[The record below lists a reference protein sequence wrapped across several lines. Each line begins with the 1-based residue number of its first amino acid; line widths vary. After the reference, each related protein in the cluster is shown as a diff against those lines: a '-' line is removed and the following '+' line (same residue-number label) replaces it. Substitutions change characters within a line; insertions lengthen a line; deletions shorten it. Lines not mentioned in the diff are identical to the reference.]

1 MTAQGTPMIPVEK
14 IVVEQGLNARKS
26 MDQEALKRLGKSIA
40 KDELVQPITV
50 RPIDGGKYALIAGER
65 RYEAAKLEGIE
76 KLPGHIVTSGNRRT
90 ISFIENLHRE
100 DLNKIE
106 EAEGLE
112 DLAKEL
118 KLISNKALA
127 EEVGMSQAWVS
138 SRRRLLKLPE
148 KVQLVIAR
156 DEVPIEAAPLLIKV
170 AAVSPRIAERL
181 CEVYKADE
189 AFSDFVRDFTDML
202 YAVADEEIE
211 DQPTM
216 IDPDCVSFSAVFDD
230 EQERRDHAARYLAA
244 VPHAAGPKYD
254 PSINLGDAE
263 VTAARAGKVLLE
275 HEDKSGDYFYTTE
288 FLVDKAWAKDLV
300 IQAIERA
307 EKEKKRRDKEQA
319 KRDKEATDS
328 PEADVK
334 PSDPDAKKA
343 AEMARQ
349 RQAAKKEAQEQ
360 QEAAAAF
367 NDRLGHALMK
377 NRTPESRKRFGL
389 ARQKAA
395 AISLIRHDQSLASA
409 GLRLVLPQLQQ
420 TQTEADGAGGKS
432 GKVSYA
438 TLAQSRDFLI
448 GKIEACKSQAEIN
461 EWISMAQIAAILA
474 DEDAVGAGEG
484 SCRHDPAEDEV
495 KELLAEEIKLVKP
508 RRSPKQRK
516 EEKTAAV

>member
-1 MTAQGTPMIPVEK
+1 
-14 IVVEQGLNARKS
+14 

-50 RPIDGGKYALIAGER
+50 RPIEDGKYALIAGER

-100 DLNKIE
+100 NLSKIE

-118 KLISNKALA
+118 KLTSNKALA

-148 KVQLVIAR
+148 KVQQAIAR
-156 DEVPIEAAPLLIKV
+156 DEVPIEAASLLIKV

-189 AFSDFVRDFTDML
+189 GFTDFVRDFSDML
-202 YAVADEEIE
+202 YAVADEEVE

-216 IDPDCVSFSAVFDD
+216 IDPDRIYFSAVFDD
-230 EQERRDHAARYLAA
+230 DQERKDHAARYRAA
-244 VPHAAGPKYD
+244 VPHAAGAQHD
-254 PSINLGDAE
+254 PCIALGDAE
-263 VTAARAGKVLLE
+263 VTAAHAGKVLLE
-275 HEDKSGDYFYTTE
+275 HEDKSGEFSYTTQ

-300 IQAIERA
+300 VQAIERA
-307 EKEKKRRDKEQA
+307 EKAKRRRDKEQA
-319 KRDKEATDS
+319 KREEEAPAS
-328 PEADVK
+328 PEADAG
-334 PSDPDAKKA
+334 SGDSGSKKA
-343 AEMARQ
+343 AEMARE
-349 RQAAKKEAQEQ
+349 REAARKEAQEQ

-377 NRTPESRKRFGL
+377 NRTPESRKKFGL

-395 AISLIRHDQSLASA
+395 AISLIRHDRSLAAA

-420 TQTEADGAGGKS
+420 TQTEADAGGDKS

-438 TLAQSRDFLI
+438 TTTKATEFLV
-448 GKIEACKSQAEIN
+448 GKIGASKSQAEIN
-461 EWISMAQIAAILA
+461 EWISIAQIAAILA

-484 SCRHDPAEDEV
+484 AYRHDPAEDEV
-495 KELLAEEIKLVKP
+495 KELLAEEIKLVRP

-516 EEKTAAV
+516 EGKTAAR

>member
-1 MTAQGTPMIPVEK
+1 MTAQETPMIPVEK
-14 IVVEQGLNARKS
+14 IVVEEGLNARKS

-40 KDELVQPITV
+40 KDELIQPITV
-50 RPIDGGKYALIAGER
+50 RPIEGGKYALIAGER

-100 DLNKIE
+100 ELNKIE

-112 DLAKEL
+112 AIAKEL
-118 KLISNKALA
+118 GFNSEELA
-127 EEVGMSQAWVS
+127 DEVDMSLAWVR
-138 SRRRLLKLPE
+138 SRRRLLKLPA
-148 KVQLVIAR
+148 KVQQAIAH
-156 DEVPIEAAPLLIKV
+156 DEIPIAGASLLIKV

-181 CEVYKADE
+181 CEVYKSDE

-202 YAVADEEIE
+202 YAVADDEVE

-216 IDPDCVSFSAVFDD
+216 IDPDRVCFSAVFDD
-230 EQERRDHAARYLAA
+230 EQERKDHAARYQAA

-254 PSINLGDAE
+254 PSIKLGDAE
-263 VTAARAGKVLLE
+263 VAAARAGKVLLE
-275 HEDKSGDYFYTTE
+275 HKDKSGDYSYTTE

-307 EKEKKRRDKEQA
+307 EKDKKRRDKEQA
-319 KRDKEATDS
+319 KREKEATDS
-328 PEADVK
+328 PEADAK

-367 NDRLGHALMK
+367 NDRLGHALLK
-377 NRTPESRKRFGL
+377 NRTPESRKKFGL

-395 AISLIRHDQSLASA
+395 AISLIRHDQSLPAA

-420 TQTEADGAGGKS
+420 TQTEADGAGNKS

-438 TLAQSRDFLI
+438 TLAQSRAFLI
-448 GKIEACKSQAEIN
+448 GKLEACKSQAEIN

-484 SCRHDPAEDEV
+484 AYRHDPAEDEV

-516 EEKTAAV
+516 QEKTAAV